1 MVVPHDHRYARVSG
15 LWLPNERPRSRTVPA
30 FHRSDYLS
38 LPQRSVLAGTFRVN
52 FLCGGDL
59 IHYLMWAAYDAEKR
73 RSRTSE
79 KTVIIRAMAM
89 RAAFCPNDCRAADT
103 RRRAG
108 PSRAC
113 STTSARAFGNA
124 RGALPLSA
132 QERQLKEDDHEE
144 DHGVRAVGAIS
155 LERRREHSQCRSSR
169 AVWNA
174 NRSAATLVSQLASEH
189 PPAPPRGR
197 VAFGECLR

>member
-52 FLCGGDL
+52 FLCGGLQDL
-59 IHYLMWAAYDAEKR
+59 IHYVMWAAYDAEKR

-89 RAAFCPNDCRAADT
+89 RAAFRPNGCRAANT
-103 RRRAG
+103 RRRTG
-108 PSRAC
+108 PSREC
-113 STTSARAFGNA
+113 SITSARASGNA
-124 RGALPLSA
+124 RGAPSVHP
-132 QERQLKEDDHEE
+132 KNDK
-144 DHGVRAVGAIS
+144 
-155 LERRREHSQCRSSR
+155 RRRTITK
-169 AVWNA
+169 NA
-174 NRSAATLVSQLASEH
+174 NRSASTLVAQLASEH
-189 PPAPPRGR
+189 PAPLRGR
-197 VAFGECLR
+197 MVFGECLW

>member
-1 MVVPHDHRYARVSG
+1 MIIVMPVSSGFSCPMNARDLVPFRPSIGQTTYLCRNG
-15 LWLPNERPRSRTVPA
+15 LFSLV
-30 FHRSDYLS
+30 LS
-38 LPQRSVLAGTFRVN
+38 VN
-52 FLCGGDL
+52 FLCGGLQDL
-59 IHYLMWAAYDAEKR
+59 VHYVMWAAYDAEKR